1 MGVIGNGPDAVT
13 WVKPSYLDQAAEEHS
28 KEYEKL
34 KERFG
39 EGNFIYA
46 VDLSKIPMRDM
57 IDRRR
62 FKEASDADSD
72 RYSLVRNNWKR
83 DPEYVHPGRIG
94 KPEFEKE
101 NAGKK

>member
-13 WVKPSYLDQAAEEHS
+13 WVKPSYLDRAAEEHA

-34 KERFG
+34 KEWFG

-46 VDLSKIPMRDM
+46 VDLSKIPRRDM

-62 FKEASDADSD
+62 QRDLSDADSD

-83 DPEYVHPGRIG
+83 DLEYVHPGRIG
-94 KPEFEKE
+94 KPEYERE
-101 NAGKK
+101 NASKE